1 MVHSATTGSSR
12 SPPRGEVLALR
23 ETDGTQSVLRTDGPQ
38 WGWTVDH
45 GQGVEVYPEAT
56 IDDPVETTAM
66 HVTNHHKTSEER
78 TSIEQIIDHELPPEI
93 DELVTEYDE
102 HIGHR
107 DEFLWKWLHVV
118 LPHVTLSSVAPEFE
132 RQVRDTKTIASM
144 YVVLLDDV
152 GEIDRDKPTLDQAS
166 RIPFESVALDGD
178 RGEIDRDSLEVATCI
193 WNRVEE
199 SFDVAPRGQEFADVM
214 AFDLKQT
221 LNAIDYSYLVNENLE
236 MANLEESWR
245 FDCYNMMLF
254 TYMNV
259 DLMFSPSFDRADW
272 GRLREAVGK
281 AQQMARIGNW
291 ITTWERE
298 IAEGDFSS
306 GVVTYALD
314 QRIVTTSELEA
325 LRTNADPSVAD
336 GIVRKIDAHDVE
348 RQFLELWERIYHD
361 AKALESDVQSVDLSA
376 YFEGMETVMEFHVES
391 RGLK

>member
-1 MVHSATTGSSR
+1 MVRSATTGSSR
-12 SPPRGEVLALR
+12 STPRGEIVALR
-23 ETDGTQSVLRTDGPQ
+23 DADGAQPVLQTDGPQ

-45 GQGVEVYPEAT
+45 GGSVERCRKAANDES
-56 IDDPVETTAM
+56 VETTTM
-66 HVTNHHKTSEER
+66 HATNHHKTSEER
-78 TSIEQIIDHELPPEI
+78 TPIEQIADHELPSEI
-93 DELVTEYDE
+93 DELVTEYEDR
-102 HIGHR
+102 IGHR

-118 LPHVTLSSVAPEFE
+118 LPHVTLSSVAEEFE
-132 RQVRDTKTIASM
+132 TQVRDAKTIASM
-144 YVVLLDDV
+144 YVVLLDDI
-152 GEIDRDKPTLDQAS
+152 GEIDRDKPTLHQAS
-166 RIPFESVALDGD
+166 RIPFESVALDDG
-178 RGEIDRDSLEVATCI
+178 RGEIDRDSLEVATHI

-199 SFDVAPRGQEFADVM
+199 SIDVAPRGREFADVLT
-214 AFDLKQT
+214 FDLKQT

-281 AQQMARIGNW
+281 AQRMARIGNW

-306 GVVTYALD
+306 GIMTYALD
-314 QRIVTTSELEA
+314 QGIVSTNELVA
-325 LRTNADPSVAD
+325 LRTDPDPHVAD
-336 GIVRKIDAHDVE
+336 GIVKKINSHDVE
-348 RQFLELWERIYHD
+348 RQFHELWERTYHD
-361 AKALESDVQSVDLSA
+361 AKALESDVESVDLSA
-376 YFEGMETVMEFHVES
+376 FFEGMETVMEFHVAS